1 MYIYIHIYIYI
12 HAHVNIYIYIYIYI
26 HVYTRVCAYIY
37 IYIYIY
43 MYTRVYENIYIYI
56 YIYTYIYTYDVRI
69 HSYLS
74 LSLAPMLPGPWR
86 PKEGFECSLTKQL
99 FILYNTV
106 ILCNIIC
113 YYIIYSGLRVG
124 DYVCTIQR
132 ETESEMARKV
142 DGEIPLESLF
152 CTLCTLG
159 NSMPSLHKGPFR
171 TRRRWNWTPSL

>member
-1 MYIYIHIYIYI
+1 MPCTFGLSLLCFCAGIHRSMPGRQESAGVVYDGDADSPFL
-12 HAHVNIYIYIYIYI
+12 HAGQTTKANIKG
-26 HVYTRVCAYIY
+26 VWASPT
-37 IYIYIY
+37 
-43 MYTRVYENIYIYI
+43 
-56 YIYTYIYTYDVRI
+56 
-69 HSYLS
+69 LS

-171 TRRRWNWTPSL
+171 TRRRWNWTTSL